1 MKDVILLLYMQDEIY
16 GKRLLRYLAGQK
28 NPALHPEL
36 LTEKKEID
44 VRMTQEKGNV
54 VLLTDDREAWDDKK
68 RIIRLSERKNV
79 AENEI
84 FIYQKASGIYED
96 LIKKLEIPGEE
107 KEAVSLEN
115 SPKGIYV
122 IFSPDGGISTLSA
135 AVSQYLGSFGKCL
148 YINISGFPIYYGEQL
163 SENPNFETKG
173 LGELLFFVDREQFA
187 QKEKEISIPFG
198 TARML
203 APAHHFK
210 DISDSD
216 AGDWEKMLMRLRE
229 DCSYDTVVIESSH
242 LFESTLDL
250 LELCDYPYF
259 ITKKG
264 VCGEIKKKVFLH
276 YLELEGKEKLSEKCI
291 FLENICSEEENKIIE
306 SLKIEKLAKETEWM
320 EKIKNWLSG
329 GEEENDCVI
338 EYDE

>member
-1 MKDVILLLYMQDEIY
+1 MRDVILLLYMQDEIY
-16 GKRLLRYLAGQK
+16 GKRLLRYLLGQK

-54 VLLTDDREAWDDKK
+54 VLLTDDREAQDDKK
-68 RIIRLSERKNV
+68 RIIRFSETKNV

-84 FIYQKASGIYED
+84 FIYQKASGIYSE

-107 KEAVSLEN
+107 KETEN
-115 SPKGIYV
+115 TADSPQGVYAF
-122 IFSPDGGISTLSA
+122 FSPDGGISTLSA
-135 AVSQYLGSFGKCL
+135 AVSQYLGSLGKCL

-163 SENPNFETKG
+163 SENPAFETKG

-198 TARML
+198 AARML
-203 APAHHFK
+203 APAHHYK

-216 AGDWEKMLMRLRE
+216 AEDWKKMLVRLRK
-229 DCSYDTVVIESSH
+229 DCGYDTVVIESSH

-259 ITKKG
+259 ITKNG
-264 VCGEIKKKVFLH
+264 VIGEIKKKVFLH
-276 YLELEGKEKLSEKCI
+276 YLELEGKEKLSKKCI
-291 FLENICSEEENKIIE
+291 FLENIKIE
-306 SLKIEKLAKETEWM
+306 SLKIEKSPKEAEWM
-320 EKIKNWLSG
+320 EKIKKWLIC